1 MCANLRHFSKILT
14 PDEILPGIRIAC
26 VISLVTNFKP
36 SSHLVSIR
44 IKHTRFEIAIKIAL
58 AVIYFA
64 YFTAQLSYKF
74 YVCAS
79 FPSFSST
86 QLVDGAPGL
95 ASDIIHERAGNKAL
109 SMDKRYNGKHIFALL
124 PPLSWVNPQP
134 PAYSSELPV
143 YQLHLFIPPV
153 LIPAQRGPPLS

>member
-1 MCANLRHFSKILT
+1 M
-14 PDEILPGIRIAC
+14 PIRI
-26 VISLVTNFKP
+26 
-36 SSHLVSIR
+36 R
-44 IKHTRFEIAIKIAL
+44 HTRFEIAIKIAL

-79 FPSFSST
+79 FPAFTST
-86 QLVDGAPGL
+86 ELIDRACP
-95 ASDIIHERAGNKAL
+95 AIEISIHGSPGNKAL

-124 PPLSWVNPQP
+124 PPLSWINPLP
-134 PAYSSELPV
+134 PAYSTELPT
-143 YQLHLFIPPV
+143 YQLRQFISPV